1 MHTKRRDDFSPF
13 IQKHLRLLLLFED
26 GNDMAYVSQIDKA
39 FVTVYLNTGKSGNT
53 NSLLCSL
60 TSEAFLGGQTFQA
73 EQTGQPSQKCIRN
86 LGTLKLLLF
95 PNASKQIR
103 QALTEDFTPIF
114 GQGEWEETTHKVAE
128 SSPKAHDRFSPSWCS
143 SGRRSPRVSVNL
155 IFYLNPTLPRC
166 RRVERQ
172 RQLSASSNNQ
182 GRPGG
187 NHLGCPR
194 SSPRLVG
201 PATSPTPSRSC
212 LSPALSVYS
221 SSESL
226 PQETPHSLAKRK
238 QDQVQSVSQPNRDV
252 RRTLNSHHSRS
263 HRLGHSFRSHVHR
276 LPSSDD
282 EFTTHSEYRKKQSV
296 SGSVPVNGNG
306 DDSRRSNSVDRQRLP
321 NSDSDSNHS
330 SSPVSMHP
338 VKQHKTQLIHI
349 GLPCYRS
356 LSSPPSKAKHRYSI
370 LKLRFGIS
378 IIYLKGVFF
387 KEE

>member
-1 MHTKRRDDFSPF
+1 MSELQRQSVASNNTATYNGNVIQPNLRAFVDSLENELFEERTNSARQAAQHRYELQRLRTDLDAAYASQRSLYERIDQLTTELKLIKRNGGCRSFSSDRFNRRSCSLDLRDGNSSNFLHRSISPF
-13 IQKHLRLLLLFED
+13 VHASRR
-26 GNDMAYVSQIDKA
+26 
-39 FVTVYLNTGKSGNT
+39 TGSR
-53 NSLLCSL
+53 
-60 TSEAFLGGQTFQA
+60 
-73 EQTGQPSQKCIRN
+73 QPLYIS
-86 LGTLKLLLF
+86 
-95 PNASKQIR
+95 SKQR
-103 QALTEDFTPIF
+103 VFTYRAPPAAIII
-114 GQGEWEETTHKVAE
+114 GTTI
-128 SSPKAHDRFSPSWCS
+128 
-143 SGRRSPRVSVNL
+143 SG
-155 IFYLNPTLPRC
+155 
-166 RRVERQ
+166 RVERQ

-296 SGSVPVNGNG
+296 SGSV
-306 DDSRRSNSVDRQRLP
+306 
-321 NSDSDSNHS
+321 
-330 SSPVSMHP
+330 
-338 VKQHKTQLIHI
+338 
-349 GLPCYRS
+349 
-356 LSSPPSKAKHRYSI
+356 
-370 LKLRFGIS
+370 
-378 IIYLKGVFF
+378 
-387 KEE
+387 